1 MLADI
6 NYRITNRNTH
16 ALTEIF
22 IDNKNHVALAAR
34 DQQEHSKDGQM
45 ANNTKLSNPKKICTR
60 KVRDSF
66 KTKKMNGISID

>member
-22 IDNKNHVALAAR
+22 IDNKNHVPLAAR

-45 ANNTKLSNPKKICTR
+45 ANNTKKDLYKESKRQFRKKNEWN
-60 KVRDSF
+60 F
-66 KTKKMNGISID
+66 N

>member
-22 IDNKNHVALAAR
+22 IDNKNHVPLAAR

-45 ANNTKLSNPKKICTR
+45 ANNTKLSSPKKICTR
-60 KVRDSF
+60 KGRDSF
-66 KTKKMNGISID
+66 ETKKMNGISID